1 MAFDFKK
8 FLESGKPPTEAVARG
23 GSRPKGSPEPTVIK
37 GPKDKK
43 KKVVKKSNQF
53 SEAVKKSQKKAKEKK
68 DRNRT
73 NFSSKNLI
81 QKNTLKVKKNN
92 VKLKTNL
99 PTHSQ
104 IKKTKNIQDAK
115 DLFKGTNLTPVFT
128 DKKTGV
134 LKAAV
139 TREDLIK
146 KGLDPNKKSSLT
158 KYLNELRR
166 KNVTKVKQLAENKSL
181 EAENKAKG
189 LPGLKTGGITK
200 RRFGGIAIKGVKDP
214 NKIFKG

>member
-8 FLESGKPPTEAVARG
+8 FIASGKKPVFTPGKGA
-23 GSRPKGSPEPTVIK
+23 RPKGSPEPTVFK

-43 KKVVKKSNQF
+43 KILKNQF
-53 SEAVKKSQKKAKEKK
+53 SKAVEKSRKTA
-68 DRNRT
+68 T
-73 NFSSKNLI
+73 L
-81 QKNTLKVKKNN
+81 QKNVEKGKAAFLSKTINKN
-92 VKLKTNL
+92 KIKSKTNL

-104 IKKTKNIQDAK
+104 IRKTKNIQDAK
-115 DLFKGTNLTPVFT
+115 DLFKGSNLTPVFT
-128 DKKTGV
+128 DRKTGV

-166 KNVTKVKQLAENKSL
+166 ENVTKVKQLAENKSL

-189 LPGLKTGGITK
+189 LPGSKTGGITK
-200 RRFGGIAIKGVKDP
+200 RRFGGMAKGGFKMP
-214 NKIFKG
+214 NKVKIT

>member
-1 MAFDFKK
+1 MGFDFKK
-8 FLESGKPPTEAVARG
+8 FLASGTKPVEQRG
-23 GSRPKGSPEPTVIK
+23 KGARPKGSPEPTVFK
-37 GPKDKK
+37 GPQDKK
-43 KKVVKKSNQF
+43 KKIVEKSNQF
-53 SEAVKKSQKKAKEKK
+53 SKAVEKSQKKAKEKK

-81 QKNTLKVKKNN
+81 QKNTSKVKKNN

-99 PTHSQ
+99 PTYSQ
-104 IKKTKNIQDAK
+104 IQKTKNIQDAK
-115 DLFKGTNLTPVFT
+115 DLFKGSNLTPVFT
-128 DKKTGV
+128 DKKTGK

-146 KGLDPNKKSSLT
+146 KGYDPNKKSSLT
-158 KYLNELRR
+158 KYLNELN
-166 KNVTKVKQLAENKSL
+166 KQNVTIAKQLAENKSL

-189 LPGLKTGGITK
+189 LPGSKTGGITK

>member
-8 FLESGKPPTEAVARG
+8 FIASGTKPVEQRG
-23 GSRPKGSPEPTVIK
+23 KGARPKGSPPATVFP
-37 GPKDKK
+37 GPDDKK

-53 SEAVKKSQKKAKEKK
+53 SDAIKKSQKQAKEKK

-81 QKNTLKVKKNN
+81 LKNTSQVKKNN
-92 VKLKTNL
+92 VKSKTNL
-99 PTHSQ
+99 PTYSQ

-115 DLFKGTNLTPVFT
+115 DLFKGSNLTPVFT

-166 KNVTKVKQLAENKSL
+166 ENVTKVKQLAENKSL
-181 EAENKAKG
+181 EAENIAKG

-200 RRFGGIAIKGVKDP
+200 RRFGGMAKGGFKMP
-214 NKIFKG
+214 NKVKIT

>member
-8 FLESGKPPTEAVARG
+8 FLASGTKPVEQRG
-23 GSRPKGSPEPTVIK
+23 KGARPKGSPPPTVFK
-37 GPKDKK
+37 GPEDKK
-43 KKVVKKSNQF
+43 KKIVKKSNQL
-53 SEAVKKSQKKAKEKK
+53 SKAVEKSQKKA
-68 DRNRT
+68 R
-73 NFSSKNLI
+73 L
-81 QKNTLKVKKNN
+81 QKNVEKGKATFLSKTINKN
-92 VKLKTNL
+92 KIKSKTNS
-99 PTHSQ
+99 PTYSQ

-115 DLFKGTNLTPVFT
+115 DLFKGSNLTPVFT

-166 KNVTKVKQLAENKSL
+166 ENVTKVKQLAENKSL

-200 RRFGGIAIKGVKDP
+200 RRFGGMAKGGFKMP
-214 NKIFKG
+214 NKVKIT

>member
-1 MAFDFKK
+1 M
-8 FLESGKPPTEAVARG
+8 S
-23 GSRPKGSPEPTVIK
+23 
-37 GPKDKK
+37 KK
-43 KKVVKKSNQF
+43 KKIVKKSNQL
-53 SEAVKKSQKKAKEKK
+53 SKAVEKSQKKA
-68 DRNRT
+68 R
-73 NFSSKNLI
+73 L
-81 QKNTLKVKKNN
+81 QKNVEKGKATFLSKTINKN
-92 VKLKTNL
+92 KIKSKTNS
-99 PTHSQ
+99 PTYSQ

-115 DLFKGTNLTPVFT
+115 DLFKGSNLTPVFT

-166 KNVTKVKQLAENKSL
+166 ENVTKVKQLAENKSL

-200 RRFGGIAIKGVKDP
+200 RRFGGMAKGGFKMP
-214 NKIFKG
+214 NKVKIT